1 MTITNNSSYSITITS
16 YNASGSYLDS
26 WVISSGKVTTI
37 TVPSNTD
44 YFLITAPYPE
54 NVTWTSSKSG
64 NTYRVSEDNEIQDSG
79 GKFPD
84 VTINNYGSVC
94 DSSCDSSC
102 YTACD
107 SSCYTDCDNSCDN
120 TLFNFPIYL
129 YMQDVNIPCVQSI
142 INNGSV
148 NINEYVE
155 GNNSGILHIVPY
167 NSSVWFQAFPGR
179 GYKFGNWVIRYTR
192 LDGTSWVD
200 KTQTNASITI
210 SITGAEASLYSKIE
224 IRPVAGDLKQNCWIR
239 VYCNHIG
246 IKNATVTS
254 PVYDSIDY
262 STNSNSYLGFALYID
277 EFLTIN
283 PQLNSSAGYN
293 QIVWDIIKIKSDNS
307 KTELKDQTSLL
318 ISEEDITDYAYIYI
332 YPKGKKTSPGKVWI
346 YIGTD
351 WVQATPYIY
360 IGTDWVQATP
370 YIYINNDWVECK

>member
-16 YNASGSYLDS
+16 YNASGSNLGS
-26 WVISSGKVTTI
+26 WSISSGRSITI
-37 TVPSNTD
+37 NVPSNTD

-64 NTYRVSEDNEIQDSG
+64 KTYRVSEDNEIQDSG
-79 GKFPD
+79 GSFPN

-102 YTACD
+102 YTDCD
-107 SSCYTDCDNSCDN
+107 SSCYTDCDSSCDN
-120 TLFNFPIYL
+120 TLFNFPICL
-129 YMQDVNIPCVQSI
+129 YMQDVNIPYVQSI

-155 GNNSGILHIVPY
+155 GNNSGILHIIPY
-167 NSSVWFQAFPGR
+167 NSSVWFQAFPRR

-192 LDGTSWVD
+192 SDGTSQVD

-246 IKNATVTS
+246 VSEVTIKS
-254 PVYDSIDY
+254 PVYQNIKY
-262 STNSNSYLGFALYID
+262 STSSSNYASFGLFID
-277 EFLTIN
+277 EILTVT
-283 PQLNSSAGYN
+283 PTLNSSSGYTN
-293 QIVWDIIKIKSDNS
+293 LVYDIEKLDSNNKIIEKL
-307 KTELKDQTSLL
+307 TDQTSLN
-318 ISEEDITDYAYIYI
+318 IDTNDITICAYINI
-332 YPKGKKTSPGKVWI
+332 YPKGLKKVAGGKIHIFSNGAWK
-346 YIGTD
+346 
-351 WVQATPYIY
+351 QATPYIFSN
-360 IGTDWVQATP
+360 GTWKQATP
-370 YIYINNDWVECK
+370 YIFLNGTWK